1 MRSGKLNRPVMS
13 RNIGIPTV
21 WKDGQKVVRSGG
33 KHLDDPEVAM
43 IPSPLFGLGPAKGT
57 ED

>member
-1 MRSGKLNRPVMS
+1 MRSEKLDRPVMS
-13 RNIGIPTV
+13 WNTGIPTV
-21 WKDGQKVVRSGG
+21 WKDALKVVRSGG
-33 KHLDDPEVAM
+33 KHLDDPAVAM